1 MVLQGRAAFPPAVKA
16 AAIVRILTGG
26 WSMAEAATQNG
37 GPQSGDRK
45 KRLLVVVDSD
55 NAHLYYTSILLQRLE
70 YNIHTS
76 TSGEDA
82 LEIMNLTQPALVLTE
97 VSLTGM
103 DGIEL
108 LKKIK
113 KTPQTFAVPVIIL
126 TASKD
131 PEIQKA
137 CLHEGSAAFLQKP
150 IDPDVLYPAIQ
161 KATETTPRKYVRL
174 NTCLNVSIG
183 DDKTGG
189 PSVTGDY
196 ITALSENGM
205 YVSTNKPRATGMQVP
220 ITIFLESARIKADGM
235 VLYSFNRGEGPLR
248 TPGMGIRFMRIGSE
262 DQALIRNFIRRELTK
277 GLTPGQIGKT
287 IF

>member
-1 MVLQGRAAFPPAVKA
+1 MIELE
-16 AAIVRILTGG
+16 T
-26 WSMAEAATQNG
+26 
-37 GPQSGDRK
+37 PQERPQPGDRK

-76 TSGEDA
+76 TSAEDA
-82 LEIMNLTQPALVLTE
+82 LEIMSLTQPALVLAE

-131 PEIQKA
+131 PAVKES
-137 CLHEGSAAFLQKP
+137 CLREGSAAFLQKP

-161 KATETTPRKYVRL
+161 KATETTPRKYIRL
-174 NTCLNVSIG
+174 NTCLNVNIG
-183 DDKTGG
+183 DDKAGG
-189 PSVTGDY
+189 PSLSGDY

-205 YVSTNKPRATGMQVP
+205 YVSTTKPRAAGIQVP
-220 ITIFLESARIKADGM
+220 VTIFLENAKIRAEGM
-235 VLYSFNRGEGPLR
+235 VLYSFSRGEGPLR
-248 TPGMGIRFMRIGSE
+248 TPGMGIKFMRISSE
-262 DQALIRNFIRRELTK
+262 DQALIRVFIRRELTK
-277 GLTPGQIGKT
+277 GLTSGQMGNT
-287 IF
+287 IL

>member
-1 MVLQGRAAFPPAVKA
+1 
-16 AAIVRILTGG
+16 
-26 WSMAEAATQNG
+26 MAEAMTPQES
-37 GPQSGDRK
+37 PQSGDRK

-76 TSGEDA
+76 KSAEDA
-82 LEIMNLTQPALVLTE
+82 LEIMSLTRPALVLTE
-97 VSLTGM
+97 VALPGM
-103 DGIEL
+103 DGMEF

-131 PEIQKA
+131 PAVKEV
-137 CLHEGSAAFLQKP
+137 CLHEGCSAFLQKP

-161 KATETTPRKYVRL
+161 KATETTPRKYIRL

-183 DDKTGG
+183 DNKADG

-205 YVSTNKPRATGMQVP
+205 YVSTNKPRATGIQVP
-220 ITIFLESARIKADGM
+220 ITIFLENTKISADGM
-235 VLYSFNRGEGPLR
+235 VLYSFNRGEGPLK
-248 TPGMGIRFMRIGSE
+248 TPGMGIRFMRISSE
-262 DQALIRNFIRRELTK
+262 DQVLIRNFIRRELTK
-277 GLTPGQIGKT
+277 GLTAGQIGKT

>member
-1 MVLQGRAAFPPAVKA
+1 
-16 AAIVRILTGG
+16 
-26 WSMAEAATQNG
+26 MAEPATQKEN
-37 GPQSGDRK
+37 PQSGDRK

-76 TSGEDA
+76 KTAEDA
-82 LEIMNLTQPALVLTE
+82 LEIMNLTHPALVLSE

-103 DGIEL
+103 DGMEL

-113 KTPQTFAVPVIIL
+113 QTPQTFAVPVIIL

-131 PEIQKA
+131 PAVKET
-137 CLHEGSAAFLQKP
+137 CLREGCSAFLQKP

-161 KATETTPRKYVRL
+161 KATETTPRKYIRL
-174 NTCLNVSIG
+174 NTCLNVNIG
-183 DDKTGG
+183 DDRAGA
-189 PSVTGDY
+189 PSASGDY

-205 YVSTNKPRATGMQVP
+205 YVSTNKPLATGIQVP
-220 ITIFLESARIKADGM
+220 VTIFLENAKIKADGM
-235 VLYSFNRGEGPLR
+235 VLYSFNRGEGPLK
-248 TPGMGIRFMRIGSE
+248 TPGMGIKFMRISSE
-262 DQALIRNFIRRELTK
+262 DQSLIRIFIKRELTK

-287 IF
+287 IL